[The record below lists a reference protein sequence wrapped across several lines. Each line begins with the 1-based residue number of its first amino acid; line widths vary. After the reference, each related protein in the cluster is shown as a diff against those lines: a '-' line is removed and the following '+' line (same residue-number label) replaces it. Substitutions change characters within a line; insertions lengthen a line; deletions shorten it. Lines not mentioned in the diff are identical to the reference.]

1 MIPASPKNSDTFM
14 DVRKNAARNWKYS
27 KSYYQVTFIRRTSPS
42 VHFLYFQGQFLKE
55 KATFPTPFQ
64 WIYYVAY
71 FVPQCKIRPRKVESQ
86 KERSRGYLKLLKR
99 LIEIE
104 QHNKLESTE
113 EDKLADLRK
122 DMKLDLE
129 QMIIAMSKKSDEEG
143 LRGKMR

>member
-1 MIPASPKNSDTFM
+1 M
-14 DVRKNAARNWKYS
+14 
-27 KSYYQVTFIRRTSPS
+27 
-42 VHFLYFQGQFLKE
+42 KE

-64 WIYYVAY
+64 WIYYIAY
-71 FVPQCKIRPRKVESQ
+71 FVRQCKIHPRKVESQ
-86 KERSRGYLKLLKR
+86 KEKSKGYLKLVKK

-129 QMIIAMSKKSDEEG
+129 QMIITMSKKTYEEG
-143 LRGKMR
+143 LREKAR

>member
-1 MIPASPKNSDTFM
+1 M

-27 KSYYQVTFIRRTSPS
+27 KSYYQVTCIRRTSLS
-42 VHFLYFQGQFLKE
+42 VYFSYFQGQFLKE

-64 WIYYVAY
+64 WIYYIAY
-71 FVPQCKIRPRKVESQ
+71 FVRQCKTSSRKVESQ

-99 LIEIE
+99 LIEIG

-143 LRGKMR
+143 LRGKAR

>member
-1 MIPASPKNSDTFM
+1 M
-14 DVRKNAARNWKYS
+14 
-27 KSYYQVTFIRRTSPS
+27 
-42 VHFLYFQGQFLKE
+42 LK
-55 KATFPTPFQ
+55 K
-64 WIYYVAY
+64 
-71 FVPQCKIRPRKVESQ
+71 
-86 KERSRGYLKLLKR
+86 

-143 LRGKMR
+143 LRGKIR